1 MTVNKTSF
9 KLGSPSLKTLA
20 LYGAI
25 LFSPVQSAFANEM
38 VNKDEGEVS
47 AVVETV
53 YNYFEGINTK
63 QEKLIEN
70 AFDKNAQLKYVS
82 NKNEEVK
89 VELISDAINRWMGND
104 AQHRT
109 GKVLSVDVDG
119 DIAHVVFDFD
129 NAFIDYLTLAN
140 MNGQWQIIDKVYV
153 DK

>member
-1 MTVNKTSF
+1 MSIYTTIRQ
-9 KLGSPSLKTLA
+9 LGKPSLKALA
-20 LYGAI
+20 LCGTFI
-25 LFSPVQSAFANEM
+25 LAPVQLAFANEV
-38 VNKDEGEVS
+38 VNKDAGEVS

-63 QEKLIEN
+63 QESLIEH
-70 AFDKNAQLKYVS
+70 AFDKSAQLKYVS
-82 NKNEEVK
+82 NSNDEVK
-89 VELISDAINRWMGND
+89 VELIADAIKRWMGND
-104 AQHRT
+104 AQQRT
-109 GKVLSVDVDG
+109 GKVLSVNVAG

>member
-9 KLGSPSLKTLA
+9 KLGSPSLKNLA
-20 LYGAI
+20 LCGAI
-25 LFSPVQSAFANEM
+25 LFSPFQSAFANEI

-53 YNYFEGINTK
+53 HNYFEGINTK